1 MFSFRSCP
9 PLTTTQPSTNSAR
22 RGHPNPRPAP
32 PGPRPQAHRL
42 RPPARR
48 HVPAAG
54 PDTAPAVHPR
64 AFGTSD
70 IGQILAGILRGLHR
84 AQELEA
90 RVVRTAARLDAGP
103 APIPA
108 SAPRNP
114 RATPATPPD
123 TGPTQIPTLEQITAE
138 VRRRPI
144 GAVIADIC
152 RDLGILP
159 SHPLWRELSIAI
171 IRYGGSLATL
181 VNDLLDRLFRQ
192 DPAAAAVPDRPA
204 LAAPLVA
211 PATGPP

>member
-1 MFSFRSCP
+1 MSAA
-9 PLTTTQPSTNSAR
+9 TTTQPSTT
-22 RGHPNPRPAP
+22 
-32 PGPRPQAHRL
+32 
-42 RPPARR
+42 PPAADTPTRAQR
-48 HVPAAG
+48 LLDLVRKLIDYGRQLAATFQQAG

-103 APIPA
+103 APITA

-171 IRYGGSLATL
+171 IRYGGSLAAL

-192 DPAAAAVPDRPA
+192 DPAAPAVPDRPA